1 MFTHPIVI
9 ASGNQDKIKELKLIA
24 KPFGLNL
31 LSPKEAIGFY
41 GLSIEPQVE
50 EVGKTYQE
58 NAELKARAYYDWSG
72 ISAIADDSGLE
83 VEALDNR
90 PGLYSARYGGEGL
103 NSKQRMEKLLN
114 EMSGI
119 ENRKAHFCCSL
130 AFVYSDNASRTQSLF
145 SHSKME
151 GEILHDFQGE
161 GGFGYDPIMK
171 IKSLGKTLA
180 EVDFETTCEVGFR
193 ALAAKELF
201 GKIYS
206 LPSS

>member
-1 MFTHPIVI
+1 LFTQSIVI
-9 ASGNQDKIKELKLIA
+9 ASGNQDKIRELKLIA

-31 LSPKEAIGFY
+31 LSPKEATALY
-41 GLSIEPQVE
+41 ALSAEPEVD

-58 NAELKARAYYDWSG
+58 NAELKARAYFNWSG

-83 VEALDNR
+83 VEALNGR

-103 NSKQRMEKLLN
+103 SPKQRMEKLLG
-114 EMSGI
+114 EMK
-119 ENRKAHFCCSL
+119 EVQNRTAHFCCSL
-130 AFVYSDNASRTQSLF
+130 AFVYRSDSGKIGSIF
-145 SHSKME
+145 SSSKMQ
-151 GEILHDFQGE
+151 GEILKDFQGT

-180 EVDFETTCEVGFR
+180 EIDFATTCEVGFR

-201 GKIYS
+201 GKIDS
-206 LPSS
+206 L